1 MAMSAQGYR
10 MQYADPLD
18 TLDEVDLQT
27 LRDTSMITRRNLA
40 KDTKAVNALD
50 YVLDDRYTPIDHT
63 FESHWYDHLY
73 VGGSYGVEQ
82 IKPQADDFKFRTM
95 SQVNLFVGKE
105 FDKKNSLRLS
115 AGGGWG
121 YQRDRNLWL
130 ARIQTRLDYLYN
142 LSTHFNGYNPARR
155 MELSLLAGVGANI
168 SWMHNT
174 TTEVAPEA
182 HVGLQFKCFTGPLG
196 TINVEPYVGLSG
208 DQIDVSGPRNWR
220 KYDIFYG
227 MNINYAFFLVD
238 NLSKEARLKLLQSR
252 LAGERL
258 VDPQT
263 LEKWRTPWF
272 IEASNGIVMST
283 SNTIDFSRTVGHQT
297 SLSVG
302 RWLSPIMGFRL
313 SAISRTT
320 RWKEDEVTV
329 GTATDTHLM
338 AYNSHYLSGRVEA
351 LFNPLGFA
359 KTFRWDAPWGM
370 YIAFGGEIGL
380 LTKYDSGGKMRHKSE
395 SYDLGLHL
403 WHSLSRDL
411 QVFVEPRYTHN
422 VYTVP
427 RDNGAVRTMHGD
439 NNWGID
445 MGLTMLIRSER
456 YKDHTEMDETQNYI
470 YRDIHGFRVGLAGG
484 ISLLQRKGGYFT
496 GSGIDWNGMAT
507 LEYRFNHLHTARLH
521 ADFININSLL
531 AGRYNDIHTA
541 PDGTEEIRNS
551 GNALWKTTSHVLFTA
566 LNYQVSLT
574 NLCSGRLHNRQFELE
589 VYGGPAIGFRL
600 GDSRSIASP
609 VAVDGTTST
618 LRPAEDYE
626 KKTLF
631 GLDVGMKLS
640 TQVWKGISITLSPT
654 VYLMGSTTSIPGGY
668 TVGNGKMHLYET
680 INLGVQYK
688 IGRLRCNP
696 ELLRKKRQQ
705 SDARWKARQEQ
716 KEREREAQRRAR
728 IEKRKSNRK
737 I

>member
-1 MAMSAQGYR
+1 MLSAQGYR

-50 YVLDDRYTPIDHT
+50 YVLDDRYTPVDHT

-121 YQRDRNLWL
+121 YQRDRNQWL
-130 ARIQTRLDYLYN
+130 ARIQTRMDYLYN

-155 MELSLLAGVGANI
+155 MELSLLAGAGANI

-182 HVGLQFKCFTGPLG
+182 HFGLQFKCFTGPLG
-196 TINVEPYVGLSG
+196 TINVEPYVGISG

-220 KYDIFYG
+220 RYDIFYG
-227 MNINYAFFLVD
+227 MNVNYAFFLVD
-238 NLSKEARLKLLQSR
+238 NLSKEARLQLLQSR

-272 IEASNGIVMST
+272 VEASNGVVMS
-283 SNTIDFSRTVGHQT
+283 SSDAIDFSRTLGHQT

-302 RWLSPIMGFRL
+302 RWLSPVMGFRL
-313 SAISRTT
+313 SAISRST
-320 RWKEDEVTV
+320 RWKEDEVAV
-329 GTATDTHLM
+329 GVASDTRTM
-338 AYNSHYLSGRVEA
+338 ACNSHYLSGRVEA

-359 KTFRWDAPWGM
+359 KTFRWDAPWGL
-370 YIAFGGEIGL
+370 YIAFGGEIGS
-380 LTKYDSGGKMRHKSE
+380 LTKYDTNGKMRRKSE

-403 WHSLSRDL
+403 WSRLSRDL

-427 RDNGAVRTMHGD
+427 YNDGASRTMHGD

-445 MGLTMLIRSER
+445 VGLTMLIRSER
-456 YKDHTEMDETQNYI
+456 YNDHTEMDETQNFI
-470 YRDIHGFRVGLAGG
+470 YRDIRGFRVGVAGG

-496 GSGIDWNGMAT
+496 GAGIDWNGMAVV
-507 LEYRFNHLHTARLH
+507 EYRFNHLHSARLH
-521 ADFININSLL
+521 ADFLNINSILEGGYDELL
-531 AGRYNDIHTA
+531 TA
-541 PDGTEEIRNS
+541 PDGTAAIRN
-551 GNALWKTTSHVLFTA
+551 GGTALWKTTNHVLFTA
-566 LNYQVSLT
+566 LNYQVNLT
-574 NLCSGRLHNRQFELE
+574 NLCSGRLHNRRFELE
-589 VYGGPAIGFRL
+589 AFVGPAMGFCL
-600 GDSRSIASP
+600 GDSHSPASV
-609 VAVDGTTST
+609 VAVDDATHSVS
-618 LRPAEDYE
+618 PAFHDER
-626 KKTLF
+626 KTLF
-631 GLDVGMKLS
+631 GLDAGMKLS
-640 TQVWKGISITLSPT
+640 SHVWKGISITLSPT
-654 VYLMGSTTSIPGGY
+654 VYLMGSTTRIPGGY
-668 TVGNGKMHLYET
+668 TVGSGKMHLYET
-680 INLGVQYK
+680 LNLGVQYK
-688 IGRLRCNP
+688 IGKLRRNP
-696 ELLRKKRQQ
+696 ELLRKKRKQ
-705 SDARWKARQEQ
+705 SDAEWKARQEQ

>member
-1 MAMSAQGYR
+1 

-63 FESHWYDHLY
+63 FENHWYDHLY
-73 VGGSYGVEQ
+73 IGGSYGVEQ

-121 YQRDRNLWL
+121 YQRDRNQWL
-130 ARIQTRLDYLYN
+130 ARVQTRLDYLYN

-155 MELSLLAGVGANI
+155 MELSLLAGAGANI

-182 HVGLQFKCFTGPLG
+182 HFGLQFKCFTGPLG
-196 TINVEPYVGLSG
+196 TINVEPYVGISG

-220 KYDIFYG
+220 RYDIFYG
-227 MNINYAFFLVD
+227 INVNYAFFLVD
-238 NLSKEARLKLLQSR
+238 NLSKEARLQLLQSR

-272 IEASNGIVMST
+272 VEASNGVVMS
-283 SNTIDFSRTVGHQT
+283 SSDAIDFSRTLGHQT

-302 RWLSPIMGFRL
+302 RWLSPVMGFRL
-313 SAISRTT
+313 SAISRST

-329 GTATDTHLM
+329 GAASDTRTM
-338 AYNSHYLSGRVEA
+338 ACNSHYLSGRAEA

-359 KTFRWDAPWGM
+359 KSFRWDAPWGL
-370 YIAFGGEIGL
+370 YIAFGGEIGS
-380 LTKYDSGGKMRHKSE
+380 LTKYDTNGKMRRKSE

-403 WHSLSRDL
+403 WSRLSRDL

-427 RDNGAVRTMHGD
+427 YNDGASRTMHGD

-445 MGLTMLIRSER
+445 VGLTMLIRSER
-456 YKDHTEMDETQNYI
+456 YNDHTEMDETQNFI
-470 YRDIHGFRVGLAGG
+470 YRDIRGFRVGVAGG

-496 GSGIDWNGMAT
+496 GAGIDWNGMAVV
-507 LEYRFNHLHTARLH
+507 EYRFNHLHSARLH
-521 ADFININSLL
+521 ADFLNINSILEGGYDEL
-531 AGRYNDIHTA
+531 FTA
-541 PDGTEEIRNS
+541 PDGTAAIRN
-551 GNALWKTTSHVLFTA
+551 GGTALWKTTNHVLFTA
-566 LNYQVSLT
+566 LNYQVNLT
-574 NLCSGRLHNRQFELE
+574 NLCSGRLHNRRFELE
-589 VYGGPAIGFRL
+589 AFAGPAMGFRL
-600 GDSRSIASP
+600 GDSHSPASV
-609 VAVDGTTST
+609 VAVDDATHSVS
-618 LRPAEDYE
+618 PAFHDER
-626 KKTLF
+626 KTLF
-631 GLDVGMKLS
+631 GLDAGMKLS
-640 TQVWKGISITLSPT
+640 SHVWKGISVFLTPT
-654 VYLMGSTTSIPGGY
+654 VYFMGSTSGIPGGY
-668 TVGNGKMHLYET
+668 TVGSGKMHLYET
-680 INLGVQYK
+680 LNIGVQYK
-688 IGRLRCNP
+688 IGKLRRNP
-696 ELLRKKRQQ
+696 EVLRQKRKQ
-705 SDARWKARQEQ
+705 SDAEWKARQER
-716 KEREREAQRRAR
+716 KEREREAQRKAR

>member
-10 MQYADPLD
+10 MQYEDPLD

-121 YQRDRNLWL
+121 YQRDRNQWL
-130 ARIQTRLDYLYN
+130 ARVQTRLDYLYN

-155 MELSLLAGVGANI
+155 MELSLLAGAGANI

-174 TTEVAPEA
+174 TTEMAPEA
-182 HVGLQFKCFTGPLG
+182 HFGLQFKCFTGPLG
-196 TINVEPYVGLSG
+196 TINVEPYVGISG

-220 KYDIFYG
+220 RYDIFYG
-227 MNINYAFFLVD
+227 INVNYAFFLVD
-238 NLSKEARLKLLQSR
+238 NLSKEARLQLLQSR

-272 IEASNGIVMST
+272 VEASNGVVMS
-283 SNTIDFSRTVGHQT
+283 SSDAIDFSQTLGHQT

-302 RWLSPIMGFRL
+302 RWLSPVMGFRL
-313 SAISRTT
+313 SAISRST

-329 GTATDTHLM
+329 GAASDTHTM
-338 AYNSHYLSGRVEA
+338 ACNSHYLSGRAEA

-359 KTFRWDAPWGM
+359 KSFRWDAPWGL
-370 YIAFGGEIGL
+370 YIAFGGEIGS
-380 LTKYDSGGKMRHKSE
+380 LTKYDTNGKMRRKSE

-403 WHSLSRDL
+403 WSRLSRDL

-427 RDNGAVRTMHGD
+427 YNDGASRTMHGD

-445 MGLTMLIRSER
+445 VGLTMLIRSER
-456 YKDHTEMDETQNYI
+456 YNDHTEMDETQNFI
-470 YRDIHGFRVGLAGG
+470 YRDIRGFRVGVAGG

-496 GSGIDWNGMAT
+496 GAGIDWNGMAVV
-507 LEYRFNHLHTARLH
+507 EYRFNHLHSARLH
-521 ADFININSLL
+521 ADFLNINSILEGGYDEL
-531 AGRYNDIHTA
+531 FTA
-541 PDGTEEIRNS
+541 PDGTKEVRN
-551 GNALWKTTSHVLFTA
+551 GGTALWKTTNHVLFTA
-566 LNYQVSLT
+566 LNYQVNLT
-574 NLCSGRLHNRQFELE
+574 NLCSGRLHNRRFELE
-589 VYGGPAIGFRL
+589 AFAGPAMGFRL
-600 GDSRSIASP
+600 GDSHSPASV
-609 VAVDGTTST
+609 VAVDDATHSVS
-618 LRPAEDYE
+618 PAFHDER
-626 KKTLF
+626 KTLF
-631 GLDVGMKLS
+631 GLDAGMKLS
-640 TQVWKGISITLSPT
+640 SHVWKGISVFLTPT
-654 VYLMGSTTSIPGGY
+654 VYFMGSTSGIPGGY
-668 TVGNGKMHLYET
+668 TVGSGKMHLYET
-680 INLGVQYK
+680 LNIGVQYK
-688 IGRLRCNP
+688 IGKLRRNP
-696 ELLRKKRQQ
+696 EVLRQKRKQ
-705 SDARWKARQEQ
+705 SDAQWKARQEQ

>member
-50 YVLDDRYTPIDHT
+50 YVLDDRYTPVDHT

-73 VGGSYGVEQ
+73 IGGSYGVEQ

-121 YQRDRNLWL
+121 YQRDRNQWL
-130 ARIQTRLDYLYN
+130 ARVQTRLDYLYN

-155 MELSLLAGVGANI
+155 MELSLLAGAGANI

-182 HVGLQFKCFTGPLG
+182 HFGLQFKCFTGPLG

-220 KYDIFYG
+220 RYDIFYG
-227 MNINYAFFLVD
+227 INVNYAFFLVD
-238 NLSKEARLKLLQSR
+238 NLSKEARLQLLQSR

-272 IEASNGIVMST
+272 VEASNGVVMS
-283 SNTIDFSRTVGHQT
+283 SSDAIDFSRTLGHQT
-297 SLSVG
+297 SFSVG
-302 RWLSPIMGFRL
+302 RWLSPVMGFRL
-313 SAISRTT
+313 SAISRST

-329 GTATDTHLM
+329 GAASDTRTM
-338 AYNSHYLSGRVEA
+338 ACNSHYLSGRAEA

-359 KTFRWDAPWGM
+359 KSFRWDAPWGL
-370 YIAFGGEIGL
+370 YIAFGGEIGS
-380 LTKYDSGGKMRHKSE
+380 LTKYDTNGKMRRKSE

-403 WHSLSRDL
+403 WSRLSRDL

-427 RDNGAVRTMHGD
+427 YNDGASRTMHGD

-445 MGLTMLIRSER
+445 VGLTMLIRSER
-456 YKDHTEMDETQNYI
+456 YNDHTEMDETQNFI
-470 YRDIHGFRVGLAGG
+470 YRDIRGFRVGVAGG

-496 GSGIDWNGMAT
+496 GAGIDWNGMAVV
-507 LEYRFNHLHTARLH
+507 EYRFNHLHSARLH
-521 ADFININSLL
+521 ADFLNINSILEGGYDEL
-531 AGRYNDIHTA
+531 FTA
-541 PDGTEEIRNS
+541 PDGTAAIRNS
-551 GNALWKTTSHVLFTA
+551 GTALWKTTNHVLFTA
-566 LNYQVSLT
+566 LNYQVNLT
-574 NLCSGRLHNRQFELE
+574 NLCSGRLHNRRFELE
-589 VYGGPAIGFRL
+589 AFAGPAMGFRL
-600 GDSRSIASP
+600 GDSHSPAS
-609 VAVDGTTST
+609 VVDVDDATHSVS
-618 LRPAEDYE
+618 PAFHDER
-626 KKTLF
+626 KTLF
-631 GLDVGMKLS
+631 GLDAGMKLS
-640 TQVWKGISITLSPT
+640 SHVWKGISVFLTPT
-654 VYLMGSTTSIPGGY
+654 VYFMGSTSGIPGGY
-668 TVGNGKMHLYET
+668 TVGSGKMHLYET
-680 INLGVQYK
+680 LNLGVQYK
-688 IGRLRCNP
+688 IGKLRRNP
-696 ELLRKKRQQ
+696 ELLRKKRKQ
-705 SDARWKARQEQ
+705 SDAQWKARQER
-716 KEREREAQRRAR
+716 KEREREAQRKAR

>member
-1 MAMSAQGYR
+1 MLSAQGYR

-63 FESHWYDHLY
+63 FENHWYDHLY

-121 YQRDRNLWL
+121 YQRDRNQWL
-130 ARIQTRLDYLYN
+130 ARIQTRMDYLYN

-155 MELSLLAGVGANI
+155 MELSLLAGAGANI

-182 HVGLQFKCFTGPLG
+182 HFGLQFKCFTGPLG
-196 TINVEPYVGLSG
+196 TINVEPYVGISG

-220 KYDIFYG
+220 RYDIFYG
-227 MNINYAFFLVD
+227 MNVNYAFFLVD
-238 NLSKEARLKLLQSR
+238 NLSKEARLQLLQSR

-272 IEASNGIVMST
+272 VEASNGVVMS
-283 SNTIDFSRTVGHQT
+283 SSDAIDFSQTLGHQT

-302 RWLSPIMGFRL
+302 RWLSPVMGFRL
-313 SAISRTT
+313 SAISRST

-329 GTATDTHLM
+329 GTASDTHTM
-338 AYNSHYLSGRVEA
+338 ACNSHYLSGRAEA

-359 KTFRWDAPWGM
+359 KSFRWDAPWGL
-370 YIAFGGEIGL
+370 YIAFGGEIGS
-380 LTKYDSGGKMRHKSE
+380 LTKYDTNGKMRRKSE

-403 WHSLSRDL
+403 WSRLSRDL

-427 RDNGAVRTMHGD
+427 YNDGASRTMHGD

-445 MGLTMLIRSER
+445 VGLTMLIRSER
-456 YKDHTEMDETQNYI
+456 YNDHTEMDETQNFI
-470 YRDIHGFRVGLAGG
+470 YRDIRGFRVGVAGG

-496 GSGIDWNGMAT
+496 GAGIDWNGMAVV
-507 LEYRFNHLHTARLH
+507 EYRFNHLHSARLH
-521 ADFININSLL
+521 ADFLNINSILEGGYDELL
-531 AGRYNDIHTA
+531 TA
-541 PDGTEEIRNS
+541 PDGTAAIRN
-551 GNALWKTTSHVLFTA
+551 GGTALWKTTNHVLFTA
-566 LNYQVSLT
+566 LNYQVNLT
-574 NLCSGRLHNRQFELE
+574 NLCSGRLHNRRFELE
-589 VYGGPAIGFRL
+589 AFVGPAMGFCL
-600 GDSRSIASP
+600 GDSHSPASV
-609 VAVDGTTST
+609 VAVDDATHSVS
-618 LRPAEDYE
+618 PAFHDER
-626 KKTLF
+626 KTLF
-631 GLDVGMKLS
+631 GLDAGMKLS
-640 TQVWKGISITLSPT
+640 SHVWKGISITLSPT
-654 VYLMGSTTSIPGGY
+654 VYFMGSTSGIPGGY
-668 TVGNGKMHLYET
+668 TVGSGKMHLYET
-680 INLGVQYK
+680 LNIGVQYK
-688 IGRLRCNP
+688 IGKLRRNP
-696 ELLRKKRQQ
+696 ELLRKKRKQ
-705 SDARWKARQEQ
+705 SDAEWKARQEQ

>member
-1 MAMSAQGYR
+1 MLSAQGYR
-10 MQYADPLD
+10 MQYEDPLD

-63 FESHWYDHLY
+63 FENHWYDHLY
-73 VGGSYGVEQ
+73 IGGSYGVEQ

-121 YQRDRNLWL
+121 YQRDRNQWL
-130 ARIQTRLDYLYN
+130 ARVQTRLDYLYN

-155 MELSLLAGVGANI
+155 MELSLLAGAGANI

-182 HVGLQFKCFTGPLG
+182 HFGLQFKCFTGPLG
-196 TINVEPYVGLSG
+196 TINVEPYVGISG

-220 KYDIFYG
+220 RYDIFYG
-227 MNINYAFFLVD
+227 INVNYAFFLVD
-238 NLSKEARLKLLQSR
+238 NLSKEARLQLLQSR

-272 IEASNGIVMST
+272 VEASNGVVMS
-283 SNTIDFSRTVGHQT
+283 SSDAIDFSQTLGHQT

-302 RWLSPIMGFRL
+302 RWLSPVMGFRL
-313 SAISRTT
+313 SAISRST

-329 GTATDTHLM
+329 GAASDTHTM
-338 AYNSHYLSGRVEA
+338 ACNSHYLSGRAEA

-359 KTFRWDAPWGM
+359 KSFRWDAPWGL
-370 YIAFGGEIGL
+370 YIAFGGEIGS
-380 LTKYDSGGKMRHKSE
+380 LTKYDTNGKMRRKSE

-403 WHSLSRDL
+403 WSRLSRDL

-427 RDNGAVRTMHGD
+427 YNDGASRTMHGD

-445 MGLTMLIRSER
+445 VGLTMLIRSER
-456 YKDHTEMDETQNYI
+456 YNDHTEMDETQNFI
-470 YRDIHGFRVGLAGG
+470 YRDIRGFRVGVAGG

-496 GSGIDWNGMAT
+496 GAGIDWNGMAVV
-507 LEYRFNHLHTARLH
+507 EYRFNHLHSARLH
-521 ADFININSLL
+521 ADFLNINSILEGGYDELL
-531 AGRYNDIHTA
+531 TA
-541 PDGTEEIRNS
+541 PDGTVAIRN
-551 GNALWKTTSHVLFTA
+551 GGTALWKTTNHVLFTA
-566 LNYQVSLT
+566 LNYQVNLT
-574 NLCSGRLHNRQFELE
+574 NLCSGRLHNRRFELE
-589 VYGGPAIGFRL
+589 AFAGPAMGFRL
-600 GDSRSIASP
+600 GDSHSPASV
-609 VAVDGTTST
+609 VAVDDATHSVS
-618 LRPAEDYE
+618 PAFHDER
-626 KKTLF
+626 KTLF
-631 GLDVGMKLS
+631 GLDAGMKLS
-640 TQVWKGISITLSPT
+640 SHVWKGISVFLTPT
-654 VYLMGSTTSIPGGY
+654 VYFMGSTSGIPGGY
-668 TVGNGKMHLYET
+668 TVGSGKMHLYET
-680 INLGVQYK
+680 LNLGVQYK
-688 IGRLRCNP
+688 IGKLRRNP
-696 ELLRKKRQQ
+696 EVLRQKRKQ
-705 SDARWKARQEQ
+705 SDAEWKARQER
-716 KEREREAQRRAR
+716 KEREREAQRKAR